1 MLFIKFDV
9 TMATKYFCS
18 RLKLRI
24 FLFFLMNNYNFL
36 AVALTFLDH
45 SGILL
50 LILITFGSI
59 LACFGDFEKMKK
71 I

>member
-1 MLFIKFDV
+1 
-9 TMATKYFCS
+9 
-18 RLKLRI
+18 
-24 FLFFLMNNYNFL
+24 MNSYNFL
-36 AVALTFLDH
+36 AVTLTFLDH

-59 LACFGDFEKMKK
+59 LACFGDIEKMKK